1 MKFFHRVVDVASC
14 DAYSEYS
21 SPVAGGTVRSLTRV
35 LQQSRRLV
43 HEYGSSEGSPSTIT
57 GLELAVMFPVISSSH
72 KLRASKKTCD
82 SCSGY

>member
-1 MKFFHRVVDVASC
+1 MKFFHRVVDVGSC
-14 DAYSEYS
+14 DAYSEFS
-21 SPVAGGTVRSLTRV
+21 SPVAEGTERSLIRV

-43 HEYGSSEGSPSTIT
+43 DKYGSSEGSPPTIT

-82 SCSGY
+82 SC